1 MNSGIIANRYAKA
14 LLKYVRGTED
24 EDMAYSQASV
34 LVALFQDVP
43 KFRDA
48 VERNPELSVQQ
59 RVSLLEAA
67 LQGQLCDSL
76 KRFVQLVDSHSRMEF
91 FFRMM
96 VSFADQYREYRNI
109 KQGSLVT
116 AVHHDA
122 LGARLEE
129 IMSNSTGAKVS
140 LVEKVDDSLIGG
152 FVLQVGDLRM
162 DASVAG
168 QFRKIRN
175 ALVDNDNRII

>member
-24 EDMAYSQASV
+24 EDIAYSQASV

-76 KRFVQLVDSHSRMEF
+76 KRFVQLVDSHSRIEF

-96 VSFADQYREYRNI
+96 VSFADQYREYR
-109 KQGSLVT
+109 KSCHGC
-116 AVHHDA
+116 
-122 LGARLEE
+122 
-129 IMSNSTGAKVS
+129 
-140 LVEKVDDSLIGG
+140 
-152 FVLQVGDLRM
+152 
-162 DASVAG
+162 AS
-168 QFRKIRN
+168 
-175 ALVDNDNRII
+175 

>member
-1 MNSGIIANRYAKA
+1 
-14 LLKYVRGTED
+14 
-24 EDMAYSQASV
+24 
-34 LVALFQDVP
+34 
-43 KFRDA
+43 
-48 VERNPELSVQQ
+48 
-59 RVSLLEAA
+59 
-67 LQGQLCDSL
+67 
-76 KRFVQLVDSHSRMEF
+76 
-91 FFRMM
+91 M

-109 KQGSLVT
+109 RQGSLVT

-122 LGARLEE
+122 LVARLEE

-152 FVLQVGDLRM
+152 FVLQVGDLCM